1 MNDRELVSAL
11 KAGETE
17 PVYVFAGKEAYL
29 REDALARLRKRL
41 VPEELSDFN
50 CTELTNPAVQD
61 IISCAETLPMLADRR
76 LVIVRE
82 FAPLSGGDKKGRTA
96 DQTKGEGPDGE
107 SEALLQYL
115 PKAPDTACIV
125 FLAGETLDKRK
136 KLGKTMAALPGFVS
150 FDPPDDAELVRF
162 LAKIAERAGLSIDR
176 TAAERLI
183 FFSGRDL
190 SALSREMEK
199 LIAYAGNEGR
209 ILPEHVYAVAT
220 RTPEARV
227 FDMIDAAA
235 LGDRQKALDHYSDL
249 LALKQPPM
257 RSLYLTA
264 QQYNRML
271 AAKELLAEGNAPP
284 QIAQKLGIKPYAAKK
299 LTGMAGRFSRSDLL
313 KAVRTCVRLE
323 EAVKTGNMN
332 DRLSVEMILLGTAQ
346 HTKRP

>member
-1 MNDRELVSAL
+1 MNYRELVSAL
-11 KAGETE
+11 KAGKIE

-41 VPEELSDFN
+41 MPEELSDFN

-61 IISCAETLPMLADRR
+61 IIACAETLPMLTDRH

-82 FAPLSGGDKKGRTA
+82 FAPLSGGEKKGRTA
-96 DQTKGEGPDGE
+96 DQAKGEGPDGE

-115 PKAPDTACIV
+115 PKAPDTACVV

-162 LAKIAERAGLSIDR
+162 LARIAERAGLSIDR

-199 LIAYAGNEGR
+199 LVAYAGNEGR
-209 ILPEHVYAVAT
+209 ILPEHVDAVAT

-227 FDMIDAAA
+227 FDMIDAAVS
-235 LGDRQKALDHYSDL
+235 GETEKAFGQLSTL
-249 LALKQPPM
+249 LAAGEARLGILALLARQLRQM
-257 RSLYLTA
+257 LYA
-264 QQYNRML
+264 SDML
-271 AAKELLAEGNAPP
+271 AAGKRRNEIADTLQVKPFVAERLERRVRRIPREKLRELLLLCTKTEFE
-284 QIAQKLGIKPYAAKK
+284 IKSGII
-299 LTGMAGRFSRSDLL
+299 R
-313 KAVRTCVRLE
+313 E
-323 EAVKTGNMN
+323 EAGL
-332 DRLSVEMILLGTAQ
+332 DRILLRLSNLKDL
-346 HTKRP
+346 